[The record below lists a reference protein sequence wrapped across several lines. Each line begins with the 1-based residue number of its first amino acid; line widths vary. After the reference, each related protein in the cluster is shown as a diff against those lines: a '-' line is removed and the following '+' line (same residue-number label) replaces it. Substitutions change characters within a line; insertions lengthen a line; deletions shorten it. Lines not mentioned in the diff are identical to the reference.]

1 MKKRRIKYLG
11 GKVHTDD
18 KGRMFKE
25 VGNAR
30 IYLSPQT
37 VSEIEAR
44 KRQKE

>member
-1 MKKRRIKYLG
+1 MKKRRIMYLG

-30 IYLSPQT
+30 IYLNQQA

-44 KRQKE
+44 KRKE